1 MVKYDYESDWSG
13 YTFPDGNEISTDTDL
28 ISEFRTIDITKGS
41 FSKCGIPLL
50 VKNGKAVIN
59 DKTENT
65 IIYGE
70 TGSKKTRAVIAPLIA
85 LTAGAGESAFIT
97 DVKGELSTNP
107 KLQNYLKEKGVRT
120 VYLDFRTFKGDCYNI
135 LEYGFNMYCN
145 GKKDKA
151 MGYMTKIINSLV
163 SRYET
168 AKDPFWSL
176 SAEQYLIPLID
187 IIFEGCSKNPEYYD
201 MVNMYTLSTY
211 ANSNTAERIWSK
223 VEELDDDCGT
233 MLSMLKS
240 VTGNPKSTLSCI
252 MSTVQSVLQDFT
264 IQQDLLKMLS
274 ATSFDLEA
282 MYEKPTFVFLIV
294 PDETSTYDTIAGMLI
309 DMFYDRLIEAYS
321 KRYQNNKEA
330 PCRINFICDEFCNL
344 KINDM
349 KAKISASRS
358 RNMRW
363 YLVCQSK
370 SQLENTYFE
379 AATTIIGNC
388 KNILFLQSSDISMCS
403 YISELCGE
411 TQVNEK
417 GITEPIVK
425 ETTLKNL
432 RMERD
437 FKEAVFIRGNIRYF
451 AKLPDI
457 DSYDFLKKYGSKKP
471 FTFPNKCGRKIR
483 AFTVSMFLECIDRMF
498 IPDYIDI
505 DSIDCSEVD
514 EF

>member
-1 MVKYDYESDWSG
+1 MVRYDYETDWCG
-13 YTFPDGNEISTDTDL
+13 YTYPETNEISTDQDV
-28 ISEFRTIDITKGS
+28 ISEFRSIDITGES
-41 FSKCGIPLL
+41 FQRCGVPIL
-50 VKNGKAVIN
+50 VKNGKAVVN

-70 TGSKKTRAVIAPLIA
+70 TGSKKTRSVIAPLIA
-85 LTAGAGESAFIT
+85 LAAGAGESAFIT

-107 KLQNYLKEKGVRT
+107 KLQGFLKKKGVKT

-135 LEYGFNMYCN
+135 LEYGFNMYRR
-145 GKKDKA
+145 GEEDKA

-163 SRYET
+163 ARYET
-168 AKDPFWSL
+168 AKDPFWGL
-176 SAEQYLIPLID
+176 SSQQYLVPLINL
-187 IIFEGCSKNPEYYD
+187 IFDACARKPEYYD

-211 ANSNTAERIWSK
+211 ANFKAAEKIGDK
-223 VEELDDDCGT
+223 VENLSEDCGT

-240 VTGNPKSTLSCI
+240 VTGNPNNTLSCI

-264 IQQDLLKMLS
+264 IQEDLLKMLS

-282 MYEKPTFVFLIV
+282 MYETPTFVFLIV

-309 DMFYDRLIEAYS
+309 DMFYDRLVETYS
-321 KRYQNNKEA
+321 RKYQNNKEA
-330 PCRINFICDEFCNL
+330 PCRINYICDEFCNL

-370 SQLENTYFE
+370 SQLENTYSE

-388 KNILFLQSSDISMCS
+388 KNILFLQSSDLSMLS
-403 YISELCGE
+403 YISDLCGE
-411 TQVNEK
+411 TQINEK

-425 ETTLKNL
+425 EMTLKNL
-432 RMERD
+432 KLEKE

-451 AKLPDI
+451 TRLPDI
-457 DSYDFLKKYGSKKP
+457 DSYEFLKKYASKKP
-471 FTFPNKCGRKIR
+471 FVFPNKCNSKIK
-483 AFTVSMFLECIDRMF
+483 AYTVGMLVDDID
-498 IPDYIDI
+498 DYVYRDIDI
-505 DSIDCSEVD
+505 DDLYCD
-514 EF
+514 DDDLF